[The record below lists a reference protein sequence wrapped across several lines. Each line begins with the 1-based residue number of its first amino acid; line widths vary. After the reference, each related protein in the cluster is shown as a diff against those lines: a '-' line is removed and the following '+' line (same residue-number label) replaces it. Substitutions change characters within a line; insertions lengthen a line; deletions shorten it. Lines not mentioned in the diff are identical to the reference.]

1 MPRPARELRDLGH
14 VGRFGPLRALALLV
28 GDSCALR
35 ERLEALAGDAAVM
48 HEQVLSAFIGSDEA
62 VALAVVEPLD
72 GSVCH
77 KNTSFTVHERVRKAP
92 KRKPN
97 SLCSWSQGSRRE
109 SDRPRA
115 GRVRASLRSSSRLE
129 SLRRHPQEYAETRS

>member
-14 VGRFGPLRALALLV
+14 VGRLGPLRALALLV

-77 KNTSFTVHERVRKAP
+77 KKHLLHRSRTGEEGAEAQTELALLLESRWQVRVRSAP
-92 KRKPN
+92 RGPGPSVAKVVVQAGKPPPA
-97 SLCSWSQGSRRE
+97 S
-109 SDRPRA
+109 A
-115 GRVRASLRSSSRLE
+115 GVR
-129 SLRRHPQEYAETRS
+129 